1 MITSSLGRAHN
12 WLGHESTFGAEKDFN
27 EFVDVRK
34 NELIRGIENI
44 IIKNEVKIE
53 TPKADAIRAELGSLE
68 RKLRLLVN
76 NKLTEISKEPYKD
89 FINDKL
95 KEEIDRKIF
104 SEMKKSP
111 HLTFSDF
118 ESFEKKLEKLT
129 FGELV
134 NIIFSKKGWNAFEII
149 FKDKNQLIKRVD
161 QLIPFRNKFAHNN
174 DASIVELHDAK
185 ASLDWFSLII
195 E

>member
-1 MITSSLGRAHN
+1 
-12 WLGHESTFGAEKDFN
+12 
-27 EFVDVRK
+27 
-34 NELIRGIENI
+34 
-44 IIKNEVKIE
+44 
-53 TPKADAIRAELGSLE
+53 
-68 RKLRLLVN
+68 
-76 NKLTEISKEPYKD
+76 
-89 FINDKL
+89 
-95 KEEIDRKIF
+95 
-104 SEMKKSP
+104 MKKSP